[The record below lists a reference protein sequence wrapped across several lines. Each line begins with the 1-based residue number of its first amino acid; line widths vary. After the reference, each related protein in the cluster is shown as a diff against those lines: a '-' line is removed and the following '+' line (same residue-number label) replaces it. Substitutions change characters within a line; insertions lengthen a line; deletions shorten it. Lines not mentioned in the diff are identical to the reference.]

1 MQSSHIEWLAERPGE
16 RDRLLRS
23 LGPVASEALAHD
35 WGAVA
40 RPGQVAPPGDWRIWL
55 MMAGRGFGKTR
66 AVAEWVRGIA
76 EADPGARIAV
86 CLPLGCGQARLGI
99 DAPVKHEYADE
110 GMQHALCHR
119 P

>member
-55 MMAGRGFGKTR
+55 MMAGRGFCKKR
-66 AVAEWVRGIA
+66 A
-76 EADPGARIAV
+76 GA
-86 CLPLGCGQARLGI
+86 
-99 DAPVKHEYADE
+99 
-110 GMQHALCHR
+110 
-119 P
+119 